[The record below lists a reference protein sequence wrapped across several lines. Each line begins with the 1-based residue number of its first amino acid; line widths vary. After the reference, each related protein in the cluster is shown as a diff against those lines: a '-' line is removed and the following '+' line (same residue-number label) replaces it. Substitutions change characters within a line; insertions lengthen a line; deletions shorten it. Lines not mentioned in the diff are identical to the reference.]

1 MVGVDIDYEVFGEG
15 GMVMVSLSGTAALV
29 SSETLQEKPPKVN
42 NTAIRPRHDKPSAY
56 HANNISNTLHA

>member
-15 GMVMVSLSGTAALV
+15 GMMMVTLSGTAALV

-42 NTAIRPRHDKPSAY
+42 NTAIRPRRDRPSA
-56 HANNISNTLHA
+56 